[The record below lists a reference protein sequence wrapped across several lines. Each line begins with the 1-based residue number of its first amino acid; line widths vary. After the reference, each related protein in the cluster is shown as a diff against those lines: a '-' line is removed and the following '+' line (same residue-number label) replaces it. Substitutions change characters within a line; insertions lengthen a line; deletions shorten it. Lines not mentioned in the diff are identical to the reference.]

1 MNRLKNSVQLI
12 GHVGKQPEVRFLESG
27 NTLARFSVATNETY
41 LNSQGEKVTN
51 TTWHSIVAWGKVAEL
66 CERLLKKGAEV
77 VIDGKLVSR
86 TYDTEDGTRKYI
98 TEIQLNEFVL
108 VGSKAPMKTEDL
120 EPASEENELVFP
132 EDK

>member
-1 MNRLKNSVQLI
+1 MNRLRNSVQLI
-12 GHVGKQPEVRFLESG
+12 GHVGKQPEVRILESG
-27 NTLARFSVATNETY
+27 NTLGRFSVATNETY

-66 CERLLKKGAEV
+66 CERLLKKGTEV
-77 VIDGKLVSR
+77 VLDGKLVSR

-108 VGSKAPMKTEDL
+108 VGNKASIKTE
-120 EPASEENELVFP
+120 EPEPEEENELVFP

>member
-1 MNRLKNSVQLI
+1 MNRLRNSVQLI
-12 GHVGKQPEVRFLESG
+12 GHCGKQPEVRILESG

-66 CERLLKKGAEV
+66 CERLLKKGTEV
-77 VIDGKLVSR
+77 VLDGKLVSR

-98 TEIQLNEFVL
+98 T
-108 VGSKAPMKTEDL
+108 
-120 EPASEENELVFP
+120 
-132 EDK
+132 

>member
-1 MNRLKNSVQLI
+1 MNRLRNSVQLI

-27 NTLARFSVATNETY
+27 NTLARFSMATNETF
-41 LNSQGEKVTN
+41 LNSQGEKVSN
-51 TTWHSIVAWGKVAEL
+51 TTWHSIVAWGKIAEL
-66 CERLLKKGAEV
+66 CERLLKKGTEV
-77 VIDGKLVSR
+77 VLDGKLVSR

-108 VGSKAPMKTEDL
+108 VGSKVSTKTE
-120 EPASEENELVFP
+120 EPEPEEENVLEFP

>member
-1 MNRLKNSVQLI
+1 MNRLRNSVQLI

-27 NTLARFSVATNETY
+27 NTLARFSVATNETF

-66 CERLLKKGAEV
+66 CERLLKKGTEV

-108 VGSKAPMKTEDL
+108 VGSKASIKTE
-120 EPASEENELVFP
+120 EPEPEEENMLEFP

>member
-1 MNRLKNSVQLI
+1 MNRLRNSVQLI

-66 CERLLKKGAEV
+66 CERLLKKGTEV

-108 VGSKAPMKTEDL
+108 VGSKASIKTE
-120 EPASEENELVFP
+120 EPEPEEENVLEFP